1 MDLAHMSSLHV
12 LNPGLLTMLQDHGRT
27 GFEDRGVP
35 PSGALDELSF
45 AIANALVGNPAGT
58 GALEFT
64 LIGGQFRVGQGGCVI
79 AVTGDMEVF
88 IDDQPVAP
96 YQCHVLR
103 SDAVLK
109 VGRALSGARG
119 YLAVAGGFAVEP
131 VLNSVSTLMRGALG
145 GFAGRALAKGDDL
158 SLASAS
164 QFLPLAA
171 REPAQR
177 FLPQR
182 EHQPLRVVL
191 GPQEG
196 HFSAEEIQRFL
207 SETFQVSGQSDRM
220 GYRLTGPVI
229 KHLKGF
235 NIISDAISTGSV
247 QIPGSGQP
255 IIAMHDRQTTG
266 GYPKIATVI
275 RADLAR
281 LGQLK
286 PGDALSFAQVTVEDA
301 EQLWCE
307 RQGMLGAYLDELL
320 MRYRRRG

>member
-1 MDLAHMSSLHV
+1 MSSFHV
-12 LNPGLLTMLQDHGRT
+12 LNPGLLTTLQDGGRV
-27 GFEDRGVP
+27 GYEDRGVP

-64 LIGGQFRVGQGGCVI
+64 LVGGRFRVGQGGCVI

-88 IDDQPVAP
+88 IDEQPVGL

-103 SDAVLK
+103 SGAVLK

-119 YLAVAGGFAVEP
+119 YLAVAGGFAAEP
-131 VLNSVSTLMRGALG
+131 VLGSVSTLMRGELG
-145 GFAGRALAKGDDL
+145 GFAGRAITKGDDL
-158 SLASAS
+158 PLTAPS
-164 QFLPLAA
+164 QYLPLAA
-171 REPAQR
+171 RAPAQR

-182 EHQPLRVVL
+182 EHRPLRVVL
-191 GPQEG
+191 GPQQE
-196 HFSAEEIQRFL
+196 HFSRIEIDRFL
-207 SETFQVSGQSDRM
+207 SESFQVSAQSDRM
-220 GYRLTGPVI
+220 GYRMTGPVI
-229 KHLKGF
+229 AHLKGF
-235 NIISDAISTGSV
+235 NIVSDAISTGSV
-247 QIPGSGQP
+247 QIPGSGHP

-286 PGDALSFAQVTVEDA
+286 PGDWLTFAEVSVEEA
-301 EQLWCE
+301 ETLWCE
-307 RQGMLGAYLDELL
+307 RQVLLKAYLDDLL
-320 MRYRRRG
+320 MRYRRRS

>member
-1 MDLAHMSSLHV
+1 MTGLYV
-12 LNPGLLTMLQDHGRT
+12 ENPGVMTTLQDRGRT
-27 GFEDRGVP
+27 GYEDSGVP

-58 GALEFT
+58 GVLEFT
-64 LIGGQFRVGQGGCVI
+64 LVGAQLRAGQGGCVV

-103 SDAVLK
+103 SGAVLK
-109 VGRALSGARG
+109 IGRALSGARG
-119 YLAVAGGFAVEP
+119 YLAVGGGFAAQP
-131 VLNSVSTLMRGALG
+131 VLGSVSTLMRGQLG
-145 GFAGRALAKGDDL
+145 GFAGRAIAKDDELPLANP
-158 SLASAS
+158 S

-171 REPAQR
+171 RAPAQR

-182 EHQPLRVVL
+182 EYRPLRVVL
-191 GPQEG
+191 GPQQG
-196 HFSAEEIQRFL
+196 HFSEQQIARFL
-207 SETFQVSGQSDRM
+207 TESFQVSSQSDRM
-220 GYRLTGPVI
+220 GYRMTGPAI
-229 KHLKGF
+229 EHLQGF
-235 NIISDAISTGSV
+235 NIVSDAISTGSV

-286 PGDALSFAQVTVEDA
+286 PGDQVSFAEVVVEEA
-301 EQLWCE
+301 EDLWCE
-307 RQGMLGAYLDELL
+307 RQLLLGAYIDELL
-320 MRYRRRG
+320 TRYRYRG

>member
-1 MDLAHMSSLHV
+1 MSRFYV
-12 LNPGLLTMLQDHGRT
+12 LNPGVLTTLQDRGRT
-27 GFEDRGVP
+27 GYEDRGVP

-64 LIGGQFRVGQGGCVI
+64 LLGGQFRVGQGGCVV

-103 SDAVLK
+103 SGAVLK

-119 YLAVAGGFAVEP
+119 YLAVAGGFVAEP
-131 VLNSVSTLMRGALG
+131 VLGSVSTLMRGELG
-145 GFAGRALAKGDDL
+145 GFAGRAITKGDEL
-158 SLASAS
+158 QLAAPS
-164 QFLPLAA
+164 QYLPLAA

-177 FLPQR
+177 FWPQR

-191 GPQEG
+191 GPQQDY
-196 HFSAEEIQRFL
+196 FSDSQIERFL
-207 SETFQVSGQSDRM
+207 SESFQVSGQSDRM
-220 GYRLTGPVI
+220 GYRMTGPAI
-229 KHLKGF
+229 SHLKGF
-235 NIISDAISTGSV
+235 NIVSDAISTGSV
-247 QIPGSGQP
+247 QIPGSGHP

-286 PGDALSFAQVTVEDA
+286 PGDWVSFAQVTVDEA
-301 EQLWCE
+301 ETLWCE
-307 RQGMLGAYLDELL
+307 RQVMLTAYLDELL
-320 MRYRRRG
+320 LRYGRSS

>member
-1 MDLAHMSSLHV
+1 MSSFHV
-12 LNPGLLTMLQDHGRT
+12 LNPGLLTTLQDRGRT
-27 GFEDRGVP
+27 GYEDRGVP

-64 LIGGQFRVGQGGCVI
+64 LVGGEFLVGQGGCVI
-79 AVTGDMEVF
+79 AVTGDMQVF

-103 SDAVLK
+103 SGAVLK

-131 VLNSVSTLMRGALG
+131 VLGSVSTLMRGALG
-145 GFAGRALAKGDDL
+145 GFAGRAIAKGDEL
-158 SLASAS
+158 PLAAPS
-164 QFLPLAA
+164 QYLPLAA
-171 REPAQR
+171 RAPGQR

-191 GPQEG
+191 GPQQD
-196 HFSAEEIQRFL
+196 HFSPAEIQRFL
-207 SETFQVSGQSDRM
+207 SESFQVSSQSDRM
-220 GYRLTGPVI
+220 GYRMTGPVI
-229 KHLKGF
+229 AHLKGF
-235 NIISDAISTGSV
+235 NIVSDAISTGSV
-247 QIPGSGQP
+247 QIPGSGNP

-286 PGDALSFAQVTVEDA
+286 PGDWLSFAEVSVEDA
-301 EQLWCE
+301 EDLWCG
-307 RQGMLGAYLDELL
+307 RQVLLNAYLDELL
-320 MRYRRRG
+320 MRYHRRS

>member
-1 MDLAHMSSLHV
+1 MSRLSV
-12 LNPGLLTMLQDHGRT
+12 LNPGVLTTLQDRGRT
-27 GFEDRGVP
+27 GYEDRGVP

-64 LIGGQFRVGQGGCVI
+64 LLGGQFRVGQGGCVV

-103 SDAVLK
+103 SGAVLK

-119 YLAVAGGFAVEP
+119 YLAVAGGFVAQP
-131 VLNSVSTLMRGALG
+131 VLGSVSTLMRGELG
-145 GFAGRALAKGDDL
+145 GFAGRAIAKGDEL
-158 SLASAS
+158 QLAAPS
-164 QFLPLAA
+164 QYLPLAA

-177 FLPQR
+177 FWPQR

-191 GPQEG
+191 GPQQDYFDDSQVE
-196 HFSAEEIQRFL
+196 RFL
-207 SETFQVSGQSDRM
+207 SESFQVSGQSDRM
-220 GYRLTGPVI
+220 GYRMTGPAI
-229 KHLKGF
+229 THLKGF
-235 NIISDAISTGSV
+235 NIVSDAISTGSV
-247 QIPGSGQP
+247 QIPGSGHP

-286 PGDALSFAQVTVEDA
+286 PGDWMSFAQVTVDEA
-301 EQLWCE
+301 ETLWCE
-307 RQGMLGAYLDELL
+307 RQVMLTAYLDELL
-320 MRYRRRG
+320 LRYRRRS

>member
-1 MDLAHMSSLHV
+1 MSRLSV
-12 LNPGLLTMLQDHGRT
+12 LNPGVLTTLQDRGRT
-27 GFEDRGVP
+27 GYEDRGVP

-64 LIGGQFRVGQGGCVI
+64 LLGGQFRVGQGGCVV

-103 SDAVLK
+103 SGAVLK

-119 YLAVAGGFAVEP
+119 YLAVAGGFVAQP
-131 VLNSVSTLMRGALG
+131 VLGSVSTLMRGELG
-145 GFAGRALAKGDDL
+145 GFAGRAIAKGDEL
-158 SLASAS
+158 QLAAPS
-164 QFLPLAA
+164 QYLPLAA

-177 FLPQR
+177 FWPQR

-191 GPQEG
+191 GPQQDYFDE
-196 HFSAEEIQRFL
+196 SQIERFL
-207 SETFQVSGQSDRM
+207 SESFQVSGQSDRM
-220 GYRLTGPVI
+220 GYRMTGPAI
-229 KHLKGF
+229 THLKGF
-235 NIISDAISTGSV
+235 NIVSDAISTGSV
-247 QIPGSGQP
+247 QIPGSGHP

-286 PGDALSFAQVTVEDA
+286 PGDWMSFAQVTVDEA
-301 EQLWCE
+301 ETLWCE
-307 RQGMLGAYLDELL
+307 RQVMLTAYLDELL
-320 MRYRRRG
+320 LRYRRRS

>member
-1 MDLAHMSSLHV
+1 MSCFDV
-12 LNPGLLTMLQDHGRT
+12 LTPGLLTTLQDGGRT
-27 GFEDRGVP
+27 GYEDLGVP

-45 AIANALVGNPAGT
+45 ATANALVGNPAGT

-64 LIGGQFRVGQGGCVI
+64 LVGGQFRVGQGGCVI

-103 SDAVLK
+103 TGAVLK

-119 YLAVAGGFAVEP
+119 YLAVAGGFAAEP
-131 VLNSVSTLMRGALG
+131 VLGSVSTLMRAELG
-145 GFAGRALAKGDDL
+145 GFVGRAIAKGDE
-158 SLASAS
+158 
-164 QFLPLAA
+164 LPLAA
-171 REPAQR
+171 PSQFLSLAARAPAQR

-182 EHQPLRVVL
+182 EQQPLRVVL
-191 GPQEG
+191 GPQQAY
-196 HFSAEEIQRFL
+196 FSSDEIGRFL
-207 SETFQVSGQSDRM
+207 SEPFQVSGQSDRM
-220 GYRLTGPVI
+220 GYRMTGPVI
-229 KHLKGF
+229 AHLNGF

-247 QIPGSGQP
+247 QVPGSGHP

-281 LGQLK
+281 LGQFK
-286 PGDALSFAQVTVEDA
+286 PGDWLSFATVTVEDA
-301 EQLWCE
+301 ETLWCE
-307 RQGMLGAYLDELL
+307 RQVLLTAYLDDLL
-320 MRYRRRG
+320 MRHRRR

>member
-1 MDLAHMSSLHV
+1 MSSFHV
-12 LNPGLLTMLQDHGRT
+12 LNPGVLTTLQDRGRV
-27 GFEDRGVP
+27 GYEDRGVP
-35 PSGALDELSF
+35 PSGAMDELSF

-64 LIGGQFRVGQGGCVI
+64 LLGGQFRAGQGGCVI

-88 IDDQPVAP
+88 IDDQPVAA

-103 SDAVLK
+103 SGAVLK

-119 YLAVAGGFAVEP
+119 YLAVAGGFAAEP
-131 VLNSVSTLMRGALG
+131 VLGSVSTLMRGELG
-145 GFAGRALAKGDDL
+145 GFAGRAIAKGDEL
-158 SLASAS
+158 PLAMPS
-164 QFLPLAA
+164 QYLPLAA

-191 GPQEG
+191 GPQQG
-196 HFSAEEIQRFL
+196 HFSAAELDRFL
-207 SETFQVSGQSDRM
+207 CESFQVSGQSDRM
-220 GYRLTGPVI
+220 GYRLTGPVL

-235 NIISDAISTGSV
+235 NIVSDAISTGSV
-247 QIPGSGQP
+247 QVPGSGHP

-286 PGDALSFAQVTVEDA
+286 PGDWLSFVEVSVEDA
-301 EQLWCE
+301 EDLWCE
-307 RQGMLGAYLDELL
+307 RQVLLRTYLDELL
-320 MRYRRRG
+320 MRYRRRS

>member
-1 MDLAHMSSLHV
+1 MSRLYV
-12 LNPGLLTMLQDHGRT
+12 LNPGVLTTLQDRGRI
-27 GFEDRGVP
+27 GYEDRGVP

-64 LIGGQFRVGQGGCVI
+64 LLGGLFRVGQGGCVV

-88 IDDQPVAP
+88 IDDQPVAS
-96 YQCHVLR
+96 YQCHGLR
-103 SDAVLK
+103 SGAVLK

-119 YLAVAGGFAVEP
+119 YLAVAGGFVAEP
-131 VLNSVSTLMRGALG
+131 VLGSVSTLMRGELG
-145 GFAGRALAKGDDL
+145 GFAGRAIAKGDEL
-158 SLASAS
+158 QLAAPS
-164 QFLPLAA
+164 QYLPLAA

-177 FLPQR
+177 FWPQR

-191 GPQEG
+191 GPQQDYFDDSQIE
-196 HFSAEEIQRFL
+196 RFL
-207 SETFQVSGQSDRM
+207 SESFQVSGQSDRM
-220 GYRLTGPVI
+220 GYRMTGPAI
-229 KHLKGF
+229 THLKGF
-235 NIISDAISTGSV
+235 NIVSDAISTGSV
-247 QIPGSGQP
+247 QIPGSGHP

-286 PGDALSFAQVTVEDA
+286 PGDWMSFAQVTVDEA
-301 EQLWCE
+301 ETLWCE
-307 RQGMLGAYLDELL
+307 RQVMLTAYLDELL
-320 MRYRRRG
+320 LRYRRRS

>member
-1 MDLAHMSSLHV
+1 MSRLSV
-12 LNPGLLTMLQDHGRT
+12 LNPGVLTTLQDRGRT
-27 GFEDRGVP
+27 GYEDRGVP

-64 LIGGQFRVGQGGCVI
+64 LLGGQFRVGQGGCVV

-103 SDAVLK
+103 SGAVLK

-119 YLAVAGGFAVEP
+119 YLAVAGGFVAQP
-131 VLNSVSTLMRGALG
+131 VLGSVSTLMRGELG
-145 GFAGRALAKGDDL
+145 GFAGRAIAKGDEL
-158 SLASAS
+158 QLAAPS
-164 QFLPLAA
+164 QYLPLAA

-177 FLPQR
+177 FWPQR

-191 GPQEG
+191 GPQQDYFDDSQVE
-196 HFSAEEIQRFL
+196 RFL
-207 SETFQVSGQSDRM
+207 SESFQVSGQSDRM
-220 GYRLTGPVI
+220 GYRMTGPAI
-229 KHLKGF
+229 THLKGF
-235 NIISDAISTGSV
+235 NIVSDAISTGSV
-247 QIPGSGQP
+247 QIPGSGHP

-286 PGDALSFAQVTVEDA
+286 PGDWMSFALVTVDEA
-301 EQLWCE
+301 ETLWCE
-307 RQGMLGAYLDELL
+307 RQVMLTAYLDELL
-320 MRYRRRG
+320 LRYRRRS

>member
-1 MDLAHMSSLHV
+1 MSRLYV
-12 LNPGLLTMLQDHGRT
+12 LNPGVLTTLQDRGRT
-27 GFEDRGVP
+27 GYEDRGVP

-64 LIGGQFRVGQGGCVI
+64 LLGGQFRVGQGGCVV

-103 SDAVLK
+103 SGAVLK

-119 YLAVAGGFAVEP
+119 YLAVAGGFVAQP
-131 VLNSVSTLMRGALG
+131 VLGSVSTLMRGELG
-145 GFAGRALAKGDDL
+145 GFAGRAIAKGDEL
-158 SLASAS
+158 QLAAPS
-164 QFLPLAA
+164 QYLPLAA

-177 FLPQR
+177 FWPQR

-191 GPQEG
+191 GPQQDYFDDSQIE
-196 HFSAEEIQRFL
+196 RFL
-207 SETFQVSGQSDRM
+207 SESFQVSGQSDRM
-220 GYRLTGPVI
+220 GYRMTGPAI
-229 KHLKGF
+229 THLKGF
-235 NIISDAISTGSV
+235 NIVSDAISTGSV
-247 QIPGSGQP
+247 QIPGSGHP

-286 PGDALSFAQVTVEDA
+286 PGDWMSFAQVTVDEA
-301 EQLWCE
+301 ETLWCE
-307 RQGMLGAYLDELL
+307 RQVMLAAYLDELL
-320 MRYRRRG
+320 LRYRRRS

>member
-1 MDLAHMSSLHV
+1 MSSFQV
-12 LNPGLLTMLQDHGRT
+12 LNPGVLTTLQDRGRL
-27 GFEDRGVP
+27 GYEDRGVP
-35 PSGALDELSF
+35 PSGALDEMSF

-58 GALEFT
+58 GMLEFT

-119 YLAVAGGFAVEP
+119 YLAVAGGFAASP
-131 VLNSVSTLMRGALG
+131 VLGSVSTLMRGGLG
-145 GFAGRALAKGDDL
+145 GFAGRAIAKGDE
-158 SLASAS
+158 
-164 QFLPLAA
+164 LPLAA
-171 REPAQR
+171 PSQYLPLAAQAPAQR
-177 FLPQR
+177 FLPQG

-191 GPQEG
+191 GPQQG
-196 HFSAEEIQRFL
+196 HFSDAEIARFL
-207 SETFQVSGQSDRM
+207 GESFQVSGQSDRM
-220 GYRLTGPVI
+220 GYRLTGPAI
-229 KHLKGF
+229 THLKGF
-235 NIISDAISTGSV
+235 NIVSDAISTGSV
-247 QIPGSGQP
+247 QIPGSGHP

-275 RADLAR
+275 RADMAR

-286 PGDALSFAQVTVEDA
+286 PGDWLSFAEVSVESA
-301 EQLWCE
+301 EDLWCE
-307 RQGMLGAYLDELL
+307 RQVLLKAYLDELL

>member
-1 MDLAHMSSLHV
+1 MSRLSV
-12 LNPGLLTMLQDHGRT
+12 LNPGVLTTLQDRGRT
-27 GFEDRGVP
+27 GYEDRGVP

-64 LIGGQFRVGQGGCVI
+64 LLGGQFRVGQGGCVV

-103 SDAVLK
+103 SGAVLK

-119 YLAVAGGFAVEP
+119 YLAVAGGFVAQP
-131 VLNSVSTLMRGALG
+131 VLGSVSTLMRGELG
-145 GFAGRALAKGDDL
+145 GFAGRAIAKGDEL
-158 SLASAS
+158 QLAAPS
-164 QFLPLAA
+164 QYLPLAA

-177 FLPQR
+177 FWPQR

-191 GPQEG
+191 GPQQDYFDDSQVE
-196 HFSAEEIQRFL
+196 RFL
-207 SETFQVSGQSDRM
+207 SESFQVSGQSDRM
-220 GYRLTGPVI
+220 GYRMTGPAI
-229 KHLKGF
+229 THLKGF
-235 NIISDAISTGSV
+235 NIVSDAISTGGV
-247 QIPGSGQP
+247 QIPGSGHP

-286 PGDALSFAQVTVEDA
+286 PGDWMSFAQVTVDEA
-301 EQLWCE
+301 ETLWCE
-307 RQGMLGAYLDELL
+307 RQVMLTAYLDELL
-320 MRYRRRG
+320 LRYRRRS

>member
-1 MDLAHMSSLHV
+1 MSRLSV
-12 LNPGLLTMLQDHGRT
+12 LNPGVLTTLQDRGRT
-27 GFEDRGVP
+27 GYEDRGVP

-64 LIGGQFRVGQGGCVI
+64 LLGGQFRVGQGGCVV

-103 SDAVLK
+103 SGAVLK

-119 YLAVAGGFAVEP
+119 YLAVAGGFVAQP
-131 VLNSVSTLMRGALG
+131 VLGSVSTLMRGELG
-145 GFAGRALAKGDDL
+145 GFAGRAIAKGDEL
-158 SLASAS
+158 QLAAPS
-164 QFLPLAA
+164 QYLPLAA

-177 FLPQR
+177 FWPQR

-191 GPQEG
+191 GPQQDYFDDSQIE
-196 HFSAEEIQRFL
+196 RFL
-207 SETFQVSGQSDRM
+207 SESFQVSGQSDRM
-220 GYRLTGPVI
+220 GYRMTGPAI
-229 KHLKGF
+229 THLKGF
-235 NIISDAISTGSV
+235 NIVSDAISTGSV
-247 QIPGSGQP
+247 QIPGSGHP

-286 PGDALSFAQVTVEDA
+286 PGDWMSFAQVTVDEA
-301 EQLWCE
+301 ETLWCE
-307 RQGMLGAYLDELL
+307 RQVMLTAYLDELL
-320 MRYRRRG
+320 LRYRRRS

>member
-1 MDLAHMSSLHV
+1 MSSLYV
-12 LNPGLLTMLQDHGRT
+12 LNPGLLTTLQDGGRT
-27 GFEDRGVP
+27 GFEDQGVP

-45 AIANALVGNPAGT
+45 ALANALVGNPAGT

-64 LIGGQFRVGQGGCVI
+64 LIGGEFRAGQGGCVI

-88 IDDQPVAP
+88 IDDQPMPA

-103 SDAVLK
+103 SGAVLK

-119 YLAVAGGFAVEP
+119 YLAVGGGFAARP
-131 VLNSVSTLMRGALG
+131 VLGSVSTLMRGELG

-158 SLASAS
+158 PLALPS
-164 QFLPLAA
+164 QCLPLAA
-171 REPAQR
+171 RASAQR

-182 EHQPLRVVL
+182 EQRALRVVL
-191 GPQEG
+191 GPQQA
-196 HFSAEEIQRFL
+196 HFSEHEIGRFL
-207 SETFQVSGQSDRM
+207 KEPFQVSSQSDRM
-220 GYRLTGPVI
+220 GYRMTGPVI
-229 KHLKGF
+229 GHLKGF
-235 NIISDAISTGSV
+235 NIVSDAISTGSV

-286 PGDALSFAQVTVEDA
+286 PGDWVTFSQVSVEQA
-301 EQLWCE
+301 EDLWCE
-307 RQGMLGAYLDELL
+307 RKLLLSAYLDELL
-320 MRYRRRG
+320 MRHKLRY